1 MWVPDS
7 QTLTAGV
14 VVGGTALG
22 CFRTLV
28 SVVSA
33 NVFVIFFIVVGFFV
47 LDFFV
52 LGFFVLGFFFFFLD
66 LVFLVLSGFFVVLSF
81 RPQTTQPRSIKYSCT
96 RA

>member
-52 LGFFVLGFFFFFLD
+52 LGFFFFFLD
-66 LVFLVLSGFFVVLSF
+66 LVFFFVSGFFVVLSF
-81 RPQTTQPRSIKYSCT
+81 RPPSYTQPRSIKYSLT